1 MANQWFRVYS
11 DFLIDTKMI
20 QLAFEDQ
27 RHFFGVL
34 ALKNDGILDQEGF
47 TESTL
52 DRVVSNRLWIDFAI
66 IKEVKKRL
74 LDVGLIDAN
83 WQPLAWERR
92 QYKSDSSAER
102 TRAYRERLKGNIKE
116 TSQKRHSDFT
126 DTESDT
132 DTDTDT
138 EKSSRR
144 FTPPTQ
150 KEIEQFCSEKSI
162 RIDTGKF
169 FHYYQANGWNVGRK
183 KMKSWQDA
191 IRYWASSEK
200 SPTKQQGKYRL
211 TTEDI
216 YADF

>member
-1 MANQWFRVYS
+1 MNDLPWLRLYS
-11 DFLIDTKMI
+11 DAVDNEKLRL
-20 QLAFEDQ
+20 LAFED
-27 RHFFGVL
+27 RWHFIAILCCKRQGIIDDEKLLNRKLAIKLGVQL
-34 ALKNDGILDQEGF
+34 DALDEIK
-47 TESTL
+47 
-52 DRVVSNRLWIDFAI
+52 RRLF
-66 IKEVKKRL
+66 EV
-74 LDVGLIDAN
+74 DLIDEK
-83 WQPLAWERR
+83 WQPIGWDEHQFISDNSTERSR
-92 QYKSDSSAER
+92 R
-102 TRAYRERLKGNIKE
+102 YREKLKGNSNE
-116 TSQKRHSDFT
+116 TLQQRCNHVL
-126 DTESDT
+126 ESDT

-138 EKSSRR
+138 DTEKSSSRR